1 MSFDHRL
8 EPASQIGVRSVGS
21 RLPSSPL
28 IPAEPGLPARCREE
42 AQWPQEAC
50 VAAWGQFCG
59 LKKNEGENY
68 KAQSHPYHLGTPA
81 RLQGHRMEVLDSR
94 ARRPVVLQPHLLA
107 RSDASGWRWG
117 QKKGRALAFSEHLL
131 CARAGAVPGTMHHP
145 RHTSV
150 SFVSV
155 ASCSATET
163 KSQ

>member
-1 MSFDHRL
+1 MTIGLSQPARL
-8 EPASQIGVRSVGS
+8 GSDQWEAGSPPPHSSLRSPGFQQDAEKKPSGPRKRASQRGASFVV
-21 RLPSSPL
+21 
-28 IPAEPGLPARCREE
+28 
-42 AQWPQEAC
+42 
-50 VAAWGQFCG
+50 